1 MEKEQRRIQRYEQG
15 LPIRLSLRDGPAG
28 NLLAGP
34 IPGNLNNI
42 SASGAGITI
51 AKVFV
56 DNHHLFYA
64 PQDNTEYTLCLDLD
78 LSEDKDKVVSIPVR
92 PVWLDRIQSSMQN
105 DFTMGVEFI
114 ITKKDIDLKR
124 LIHLIQT
131 KQHEDGN
138 WLRNLVDK
146 LFSDW
151 KG

>member
-28 NLLAGP
+28 HLLAGP
-34 IPGNLNNI
+34 IPGNLTNI
-42 SASGAGITI
+42 SARGAGITI
-51 AKVFV
+51 AKIFI

-64 PQDNTEYTLCLDLD
+64 PQDNPEYTLCLDLD
-78 LSEDKDKVVSIPVR
+78 LSDNEDKFVSIPVR
-92 PVWLDRIQSSMQN
+92 PVWLDRLQSPTQN
-105 DFTMGVEFI
+105 DFAMGVEFI
-114 ITKKDIDLKR
+114 ITKEDIDLKR

-131 KQHEDGN
+131 RHHEGGN
-138 WLRNLVDK
+138 WLHNLVDK

>member
-15 LPIRLSLRDGPAG
+15 LPIRLSLRDGPTG
-28 NLLAGP
+28 DLLAGP

-42 SASGAGITI
+42 SARGAGITI

-64 PQDNTEYTLCLDLD
+64 PQDNTEYILCLDLD

-92 PVWLDRIQSSMQN
+92 PVWLDRIQSSPQN

-114 ITKKDIDLKR
+114 ISKEDIDLKR

-138 WLRNLVDK
+138 WLRNLVEK
-146 LFSDW
+146 LFPDW

>member
-92 PVWLDRIQSSMQN
+92 PVWLDRIQSSPQN

-114 ITKKDIDLKR
+114 ISKEDIDLKR

-146 LFSDW
+146 FFSDW